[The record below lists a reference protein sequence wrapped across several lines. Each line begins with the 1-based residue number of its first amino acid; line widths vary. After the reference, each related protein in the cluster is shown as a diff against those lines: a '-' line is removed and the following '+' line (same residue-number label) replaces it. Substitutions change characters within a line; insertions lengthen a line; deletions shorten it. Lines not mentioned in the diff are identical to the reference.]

1 MKIKKTLLAAI
12 VAAGVSVA
20 GVSAHAEPGNGFN
33 GNGFGPGIPGAGLNA
48 LDGIDLTKK
57 QRKQIQTILQEAHR
71 QDQTQDLRG
80 DFDKIHRQ
88 IEDALTSPGPV
99 DKDKVAT
106 LQQEMATLRAQR
118 ESQHLETASRIHD
131 VLTADQLAQ
140 IHARQVK
147 IHDLLDQLHAV
158 EHPAPTAD
166 ADKSGK

>member
-71 QDQTQDLRG
+71 QDQAQDLRG

-88 IEDALTSPGPV
+88 IEDALTSPV
-99 DKDKVAT
+99 RWTKT
-106 LQQEMATLRAQR
+106 RLQRCSRKWLRCAP
-118 ESQHLETASRIHD
+118 SVNLSIWKLLLASMMC
-131 VLTADQLAQ
+131 
-140 IHARQVK
+140 
-147 IHDLLDQLHAV
+147 
-158 EHPAPTAD
+158 
-166 ADKSGK
+166 